1 MPPSIFITHARTLDE
16 LRAEFCSDL
25 RRRLDSLD
33 VEAKFEKRVRQSAA
47 IGRAKMELE
56 ATLRYWQAVELRG
69 ARNRTAAASVE
80 P

>member
-1 MPPSIFITHARTLDE
+1 VSSALFITHARTLDE

-33 VEAKFEKRVRQSAA
+33 AEAKFEKRVRQLAA

-56 ATLRYWQAVELRG
+56 AALRYWISVELRG
-69 ARNRTAAASVE
+69 ARNRTPTPSAE